1 MLPVEYLPLGVTLI
15 ATKQVGRTHGAI
27 FALCALL
34 IAGPTLARALTG
46 AGTLDSDVWFL
57 LATGREIARNGIPR
71 TNPFSI
77 WPGQGIVVQQ
87 WLHDV
92 WLWAW
97 YTRGGYTAVAVS
109 VCVPAGLLFWQLAGL
124 MLDAAGGKLSRAGL
138 AFCLAVPSVCIC
150 MYISVRPTLWTALL
164 CTLTAR
170 IMLRYL
176 GSGSRRILLWLPAVA
191 VAGVNLQAAQW
202 PLLAACAAAFAL
214 PCPHE
219 LADGAARRAWSA
231 RALPICAAVAAMCAA
246 SLLNP
251 YGADGSLY
259 VLKSLGE
266 AAYGGA
272 IVEMQPIWSSLG
284 PLFAAPVA
292 ALALGPIALCRRSG
306 ARVPAGA
313 AAMLLAGIAAGV
325 LHSRCMWI
333 AGLSCGLCCA
343 FGLAGALGEPV
354 VHPGRA
360 AAAAGAAIALIAAV
374 SGLAVSL
381 VPRSGGEAGMLS
393 VTESEMSPIFSAI
406 YDAGPGA
413 LVFSSDVSV
422 YNQLEWEGFKVP
434 CDMRPEIW
442 GEGIAGAGSRSA
454 YRGIVDVLQG
464 STPLKE
470 STEDWGWELFLVR
483 DDEADA
489 LRSGGHF
496 DELAH
501 GGGYTLFE
509 LPEGGE

>member
-1 MLPVEYLPLGVTLI
+1 MLPVEYLPLGAILKATLQ
-15 ATKQVGRTHGAI
+15 AGRTRLAI
-27 FALCALL
+27 SALCALL
-34 IAGPTLARALTG
+34 VAGPILARALTG

-57 LATGREIARNGIPR
+57 LATGRDIARNGIPR

-109 VCVPAGLLFWQLAGL
+109 ACVPAGLLFWQLAGL

-272 IVEMQPIWSSLG
+272 IVEMQPI
-284 PLFAAPVA
+284 
-292 ALALGPIALCRRSG
+292 
-306 ARVPAGA
+306 
-313 AAMLLAGIAAGV
+313 
-325 LHSRCMWI
+325 
-333 AGLSCGLCCA
+333 
-343 FGLAGALGEPV
+343 
-354 VHPGRA
+354 
-360 AAAAGAAIALIAAV
+360 
-374 SGLAVSL
+374 
-381 VPRSGGEAGMLS
+381 
-393 VTESEMSPIFSAI
+393 
-406 YDAGPGA
+406 
-413 LVFSSDVSV
+413 
-422 YNQLEWEGFKVP
+422 
-434 CDMRPEIW
+434 
-442 GEGIAGAGSRSA
+442 
-454 YRGIVDVLQG
+454 
-464 STPLKE
+464 
-470 STEDWGWELFLVR
+470 
-483 DDEADA
+483 
-489 LRSGGHF
+489 
-496 DELAH
+496 
-501 GGGYTLFE
+501 
-509 LPEGGE
+509 